1 MRWVSPFGY
10 LRIFAHL
17 QLPEAFRSLSRPSSA
32 PDAKAFPLRSSSL
45 DYRRSLDSSTLID
58 RPSWFSIFGEL
69 CRLFL
74 GSYFAKIVSY
84 PNFTLIIFL
93 TVAFSY
99 FIIISQC
106 SVFKVQSNLPIPQ
119 RDSMKSPVSRELQS
133 ISSFRLVE
141 ISGIAFL
148 RKSHGGCNMPPACCQ
163 CRLSIPLLRN
173 LLAGGD

>member
-10 LRIFAHL
+10 LRIIAHL

-133 ISSFRLVE
+133 ISSISLVE
-141 ISGIAFL
+141 ISGIE
-148 RKSHGGCNMPPACCQ
+148 
-163 CRLSIPLLRN
+163 PLTSCLQGRRSPS
-173 LLAGGD
+173 